1 VTRRLLAIAGAVF
14 LDAIQRR
21 VVYLVVFFGAIMALA
36 IPALP
41 SYNVGVQSSVYRE
54 IALALTYAAA
64 LALTLGLSANRI
76 PGEIEHR
83 TVYGVLSKSVSRWE
97 YIVGTWLGIFG
108 VIGVCVL
115 GFVLVDIGVGRVVYS
130 EFMPRL
136 LEGAFAIWLEMGVVA
151 AFAVAVSGLSG
162 AVVVTV
168 ASLTF
173 LFAAHSRGS
182 LFPNGAPS
190 ILLALFPSL
199 DPFNII
205 NPVAYG
211 TGIGPGY
218 ASIMATTFLGWVGL
232 FLLLGSLGFA
242 RRDL

>member
-1 VTRRLLAIAGAVF
+1 MIRRLLAIAGAVF
-14 LDAIQRR
+14 LDAVKRR
-21 VVYLVVFFGAIMALA
+21 IVYLIVFFGAIMALA

-41 SYNVGVQSSVYRE
+41 SYNVGVQSGVYRE
-54 IALALTYAAA
+54 IALGLTFAAA
-64 LALTLGLSANRI
+64 LVLTLGLSANRI
-76 PGEIEHR
+76 PGEIERR
-83 TVYGVLSKSVSRWE
+83 TIYGVLSKSVGRWE
-97 YIVGTWLGIFG
+97 YVVGTWLGIFA

-115 GFVLVDIGVGRVVYS
+115 GFALVDIGVGRAVYS

-136 LEGAFAIWLEMGVVA
+136 LEGAFAIWLEMGIVA

-182 LFPNGAPS
+182 LFPNGAPTVV
-190 ILLALFPSL
+190 LALFPSL
-199 DPFNII
+199 DAFNII

-211 TGIGPGY
+211 GGIGPVY
-218 ASIMATTFLGWVGL
+218 AGMMTATFVGWVGL
-232 FLLLGSLGFA
+232 LLLLGSLGFA
-242 RRDL
+242 GRDL